1 MGLVCATDEGA
12 DGGYADFRAVR
23 GRLDGELVSGGLDGV
38 GCAGDI
44 GSEDLGLERGGCS
57 MWWLCSVGV
66 QKAESGDLGEGG
78 GWGWL
83 GIDVLEEVF
92 EFSDFEI
99 AYYNIESPPMV
110 DFVFRQLLS
119 LCPNCPHRLVLRLV
133 ALHNISY

>member
-1 MGLVCATDEGA
+1 VGLVCATDEGA

-44 GSEDLGLERGGCS
+44 GSEDLGLERGGCF
-57 MWWLCSVGV
+57 
-66 QKAESGDLGEGG
+66 
-78 GWGWL
+78 
-83 GIDVLEEVF
+83 EEVF